1 MAFIAK
7 KTKWHGRPMSWGSNE
22 EEDAA
27 HKHKVGGIKSGFSGM
42 YPGRNQHFGSSAT
55 GGLPFRDR
63 EKWDRVWPEERNRRT
78 RPQSALNPRS
88 SDDIGRQAWEV
99 NWSNTDQQLTMLT
112 PSQLMKFR
120 LLSQEKYGIKNL
132 EASLNRLERTTGLD
146 LDGDGDIGMPN
157 NPQPAA
163 ATTPVQRRPKT
174 APVKEPYKPA
184 YHNPQHWTPSSIDHC
199 TPKAELEK
207 NGRMSKNGIVIGYQG
222 HVPNVIFQH
231 GQTTFGGV
239 HDKAR
244 PTDFRLKQAPK
255 VANLHNTRMPG
266 YLGHIPDTRDSLG
279 ESIYTGA
286 GKMIHETE
294 HQRLQAVSEQA
305 WPKHNA
311 RRAPASKAALGYSGC
326 VRGKTECLGQWR
338 EAAAA
343 AEKIGDAHM
352 YSA

>member
-132 EASLNRLERTTGLD
+132 EASLNRLKDVASLSN
-146 LDGDGDIGMPN
+146 DGDMGCRIT
-157 NPQPAA
+157 AA
-163 ATTPVQRRPKT
+163 RSRRRCSSGRKPLR
-174 APVKEPYKPA
+174 KEPYKPA
-184 YHNPQHWTPSSIDHC
+184 Y
-199 TPKAELEK
+199 
-207 NGRMSKNGIVIGYQG
+207 
-222 HVPNVIFQH
+222 
-231 GQTTFGGV
+231 TT
-239 HDKAR
+239 
-244 PTDFRLKQAPK
+244 
-255 VANLHNTRMPG
+255 HNTG
-266 YLGHIPDTRDSLG
+266 
-279 ESIYTGA
+279 
-286 GKMIHETE
+286 
-294 HQRLQAVSEQA
+294 
-305 WPKHNA
+305 
-311 RRAPASKAALGYSGC
+311 RRADRPLRQGRAREERPDVQEDRDRLPRRPECDLPA
-326 VRGKTECLGQWR
+326 
-338 EAAAA
+338 
-343 AEKIGDAHM
+343 
-352 YSA
+352 